1 MALTKVRAAGFGT
14 GSILQVKNYV
24 KQGNQTLTY
33 NTFSAVTDLQ
43 TGDLTPISASSKFLI
58 FGTVMFGGA
67 DTDWAVALQLF
78 HRADSGTLAE
88 VTGISSTHK
97 TGSNDLN
104 AIGGQMWD
112 GTTYQQ
118 FVQAPIT
125 FSFLHTPSYTSTVKY
140 ELHASQLRTGKTA
153 YVNRMGNTSDSD
165 YNAGS
170 TSQMTVM
177 EIAG

>member
-1 MALTKVRAAGFGT
+1 MALTRINNQALPA

-24 KQGNQTLTY
+24 KRGNQTLTY
-33 NTFSAVTDLQ
+33 NSFDALTDLQ
-43 TGDLTPISASSKFLI
+43 TGDLTAKKSSSSFLI

-118 FVQAPIT
+118 FVQSPIT

-170 TSQMTVM
+170 TSQLTIM